1 MGEGE
6 MRAGIISAMELALVS
21 IWWRILGPEDPTAL
35 QSLGFLGLCAL
46 AFLNAWCVGKA
57 CDKEEDEG

>member
-1 MGEGE
+1 MKAE
-6 MRAGIISAMELALVS
+6 IIGAIELALVS

-46 AFLNAWCVGKA
+46 AFLNAWCVAKA
-57 CDKEEDEG
+57 CGKEDEG